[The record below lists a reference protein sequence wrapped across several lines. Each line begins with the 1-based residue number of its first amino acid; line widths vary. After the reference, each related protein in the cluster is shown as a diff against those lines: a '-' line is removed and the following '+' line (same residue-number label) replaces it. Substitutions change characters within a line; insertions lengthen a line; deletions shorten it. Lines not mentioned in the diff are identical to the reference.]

1 MLKELKKKTHD
12 IILSEKQIL
21 VYFNKFF
28 IQNMDEIYTKFR
40 SYNNI
45 IEILDYSCKII
56 FNIFWIVYNYSNN
69 IFITLFLAEKSIL
82 LFTEFIIL
90 SNDTKIVKD
99 LYYKP
104 NIIDAL
110 NFSYKKTIYS
120 IMISSLNTK
129 FNKTVINCCLL
140 VKDFLKISYM
150 QKVNNEKIEIDNEII
165 LKHILNIYNRLNDKI
180 FFMVYN
186 YLIDLLNNMKRKEML
201 VVLDTIKKN
210 KKIKDL

>member
-186 YLIDLLNNMKRKEML
+186 YLIDLLNNMKRKEIL
-201 VVLDTIKKN
+201 VILDKIKKN
-210 KKIKDL
+210 KYI

>member
-110 NFSYKKTIYS
+110 NFSYKKTIY
-120 IMISSLNTK
+120 
-129 FNKTVINCCLL
+129 
-140 VKDFLKISYM
+140 
-150 QKVNNEKIEIDNEII
+150 
-165 LKHILNIYNRLNDKI
+165 
-180 FFMVYN
+180 
-186 YLIDLLNNMKRKEML
+186 
-201 VVLDTIKKN
+201 
-210 KKIKDL
+210 

>member
-129 FNKTVINCCLL
+129 FNKTVINCNNFFMIFNLL
-140 VKDFLKISYM
+140 F
-150 QKVNNEKIEIDNEII
+150 
-165 LKHILNIYNRLNDKI
+165 KHI
-180 FFMVYN
+180 F
-186 YLIDLLNNMKRKEML
+186 
-201 VVLDTIKKN
+201 
-210 KKIKDL
+210 